1 MELKPISVLVID
13 GDEASRNYLTL
24 MLHNSGYTVLS
35 VSLGREGLISAWK
48 DQPDIIIMDPILPDL
63 TGVEILKR
71 LRQDH
76 RTADVPCIALSS
88 RENAQDMNDLLAAG
102 TTEYITKSNQA
113 MGRILEIIPRLLKSE
128 VAAPKKRGILTVFL
142 SAKGGSGTSSL
153 CANTAMCLG
162 SENIETRVA
171 VVDLVLPIG
180 SIASLVG
187 YNERLNIVTTTL
199 QDPTS
204 TRPLISMEN
213 LPRVTNWYFHLLA
226 GSPDPESASQLV
238 VARVEGIINQI
249 IESYEYI
256 LVDVGRTLS
265 SISLPIIKAADAVV
279 FIVGTDLSTAILT
292 QTVWE
297 YLKNQ
302 GVDPRRLY
310 TLQNRSVGLEGLSKT
325 EFEEMTGLQIR
336 LTIPYMNENITIANN
351 RHEPLLTKYPN
362 DSSSLNIKQAALQI
376 AELGRQSYG

>member
-1 MELKPISVLVID
+1 MELKPITVLIID

-24 MLHNSGYTVLS
+24 MLSNSGYTVLA

-48 DQPDIIIMDPILPDL
+48 DLPDIIIMDPVLSDL
-63 TGVEILKR
+63 TGVEIL
-71 LRQDH
+71 
-76 RTADVPCIALSS
+76 TAGVPCIALSS

-102 TTEYITKSNQA
+102 TNEYIPKTNQA

-128 VAAPKKRGILTVFL
+128 TAAPKKRGILIVFL

-153 CANTAMCLG
+153 CANMAMCLG

-180 SIASLVG
+180 SIASIVG
-187 YNERLNIVTTTL
+187 YNDRMNIVTATL

-204 TRPLISMEN
+204 TKPLFSMEN
-213 LPRVTNWYFHLLA
+213 LPRVTNWYLHLLA

-238 VARVEGIINQI
+238 VGRVEGIIKEV

-265 SISLPIIKAADAVV
+265 SISLPIIKMADVIV

-297 YLKNQ
+297 YLKSQ

-325 EFEEMTGLQIR
+325 EFEQMTGLQIR

-351 RHEPLLTKYPN
+351 RHEPLLAKYPN
-362 DSSSLNIKQAALQI
+362 DSSSYNLKQAATQI
-376 AELGRQSYG
+376 AELSRQSHG

>member
-1 MELKPISVLVID
+1 MELKPITVLIID
-13 GDEASRNYLTL
+13 GDEASRNYLTI
-24 MLHNSGYTVLS
+24 MLHNSGYTVLA

-48 DQPDIIIMDPILPDL
+48 DLPDIIIMDPVLSDL
-63 TGVEILKR
+63 TGVEILNR
-71 LRQDH
+71 LRQDP
-76 RTADVPCIALSS
+76 RTVDVPCIALSS
-88 RENAQDMNDLLAAG
+88 RQNAQDMNDLLAAG
-102 TTEYITKSNQA
+102 TNEYIEKTNQA

-128 VAAPKKRGILTVFL
+128 AAAPKKRGILIVFL

-153 CANTAMCLG
+153 CANMAMCLG

-180 SIASLVG
+180 SIASIVG
-187 YNERLNIVTTTL
+187 YNDRMNLITITL

-213 LPRVTNWYFHLLA
+213 LPRVTNWYLHLLA

-238 VARVEGIINQI
+238 VGRVEGIINQI

-265 SISLPIIKAADAVV
+265 SISLPIIKIADAVV

-310 TLQNRSVGLEGLSKT
+310 TLQNRSVGLEGLTKA
-325 EFEEMTGLQIR
+325 EFEQMTGLQIR

-351 RHEPLLTKYPN
+351 RHEPLLAKYPN
-362 DSSSLNIKQAALQI
+362 DSSSLNLRQAAMQI